1 MLSSLHWQW
10 KTFSQFTDPS
20 LLYDVLKLRSKVFV
34 LEQQCPYL
42 DLDDLDQKALHLLGL
57 VNDDVKTKVI
67 SYARLFIPD
76 KDCPRLKFGRVVVDP
91 SYRGKKLGEALV
103 AEILDYIK
111 TSDYQNIPIEISAQH
126 YLISFYRRFGF
137 KVSSEPYDED
147 GILHIKMVA
156 N

>member
-10 KTFSQFTDPS
+10 KTFQQFVDPS
-20 LLYDVLKLRSKVFV
+20 LLYDVLKLRSEVFV

-42 DLDDLDQKALHLLGL
+42 DLDGLDQKALHLLGL
-57 VNDDVKTKVI
+57 VNDDGKTKLVA
-67 SYARLFIPD
+67 YARLFVPD

-91 SYRGKKLGEALV
+91 SCRRKKLGEALV

-111 TSDYQNIPIEISAQH
+111 ASPYQNLSIEISAQH
-126 YLISFYRRFGF
+126 YLIPFYRRFGF
-137 KVSSEPYDED
+137 EISGEPYDED
-147 GILHIKMVA
+147 GILHIKMLA